1 MVVSRVVVRE
11 ALDAADSVADVVEKI
26 AMALVETGDVSV
38 LLTGA
43 VSPVV
48 VRGALDDAADS
59 VVTADDT
66 VKIPVETTEGIA
78 VLELL
83 SGAELWI
90 VVGAVEITVS
100 AVEIIDGTDKEAE
113 ELAKLV
119 ESAVA
124 EEEAS
129 SVVADVVSRT
139 MDEVVRVVT
148 STLDEADAEVPG
160 TEKE

>member
-1 MVVSRVVVRE
+1 METGTGGVPNDVVITEVRVVRVVGLLPELVVLKIAIALVETTEVSVVAMVSLLLAMVVSRVVVRE

-83 SGAELWI
+83 SGAE
-90 VVGAVEITVS
+90 
-100 AVEIIDGTDKEAE
+100 
-113 ELAKLV
+113 
-119 ESAVA
+119 
-124 EEEAS
+124 
-129 SVVADVVSRT
+129 
-139 MDEVVRVVT
+139 
-148 STLDEADAEVPG
+148 
-160 TEKE
+160 